1 MLDVKLSNKS
11 QSTAD
16 DTNYFCN
23 WSFFQLV
30 NCWRYDPHSWTAIKA
45 AYTEKDPEKTN
56 LGFVRIWTRA
66 SQIFNWAL
74 QPFKVWS
81 HCWSLFFRFVFC
93 NLFISA
99 PLRVLN
105 NIIRIIHS
113 VSDCTTGGIIPSLF
127 LIFII
132 LLLYIKQTAYCEYES
147 DLRSNEHYLS
157 SRENKAWKKF
167 RPVQDLNLW
176 PLRYRRSKNCLLL
189 SIVVQ

>member
-16 DTNYFCN
+16 DTNYFCD

-45 AYTEKDPEKTN
+45 AYTEKDPEKID
-56 LGFVRIWTRA
+56 LGFAGIWTRA
-66 SQIFNWAL
+66 TQIFNWAL

-81 HCWSLFFRFVFC
+81 HCWSLFSG
-93 NLFISA
+93 LFSVIY
-99 PLRVLN
+99 LFQLLCEDYVLN

-113 VSDCTTGGIIPSLF
+113 VSDCTTSGIIPSLF

-132 LLLYIKQTAYCEYES
+132 LLLYIKQSYG
-147 DLRSNEHYLS
+147 LLWIWKRSS
-157 SRENKAWKKF
+157 
-167 RPVQDLNLW
+167 
-176 PLRYRRSKNCLLL
+176 
-189 SIVVQ
+189 